1 MCSYVFRRNI
11 LVAVIFSMPAN
22 FQVLIPYFEG
32 AKKSLGLPATQKSLL
47 IWDAFKAHGC
57 ESVRKRVEEANILTA
72 DIPANLT
79 HLLSPLDLT
88 VNKSIKLQERQE
100 FTDHFTKTVQ
110 RALEENP
117 NIDVADIKLDTRK
130 TVMRPLH
137 ARSLCKVH
145 AMFKTDRGKQI
156 ILNGWRAA
164 GIVDAVKDARTTV
177 TDILDPFAELTL

>member
-1 MCSYVFRRNI
+1 M
-11 LVAVIFSMPAN
+11 VAVNFSMPAN